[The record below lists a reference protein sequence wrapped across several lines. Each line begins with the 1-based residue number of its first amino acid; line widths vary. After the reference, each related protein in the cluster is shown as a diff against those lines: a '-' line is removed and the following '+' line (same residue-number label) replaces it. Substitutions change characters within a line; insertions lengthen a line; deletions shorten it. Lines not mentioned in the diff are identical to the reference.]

1 MKQRL
6 RLIILFLVLFIILTL
21 FMSEPKAKI
30 PESIKPEAKLALM
43 HFPELKNTPIE
54 FKFKKDIKKSVM
66 LAQPVWSHILKS
78 KKKRGYKILISE
90 DFKIS
95 GKKFRTEEVPSEV
108 LIGWIGHELGHIMDY
123 RQRNGLNL
131 IGFGLGYMFSDNYV
145 RKAERT
151 ADSFAVSRGMSDYIL
166 KTKNFILG
174 NSEIQ
179 DSYKARIKK
188 YYLSPDEILEMVK
201 EQDSL
206 KGIE

>member
-1 MKQRL
+1 
-6 RLIILFLVLFIILTL
+6 
-21 FMSEPKAKI
+21 MSEPNSTIPKPIKI
-30 PESIKPEAKLALM
+30 EAELALM

-54 FKFKKDIKKSVM
+54 FKFKKNIKKSVM
-66 LAQPVWSHILKS
+66 LAQPAWTDIFKS

-90 DFKIS
+90 NFKIS
-95 GKKFRTEEVPSEV
+95 GKKFRTVEVPSEV

-123 RQRNGLNL
+123 KQRNGLNL
-131 IGFGLGYMFSDNYV
+131 IAFGLGYMFSDNFV

-188 YYLSPDEILEMVK
+188 YYLSPDEILDMVK

-206 KGIE
+206 NTAD